1 MVDCIKKHAQKLS
14 QSLLQKDFNEE
25 LSINEQEK
33 IIPQAIAK
41 FIKSP
46 DLTKFFKDE
55 QQFFF
60 KSINVSDPLLP
71 SNNLG
76 KSVNV

>member
-1 MVDCIKKHAQKLS
+1 M
-14 QSLLQKDFNEE
+14 LQKDFNEE